1 MGFSFYLF
9 KKWLVYMSPPAF
21 VGRNFFKG
29 INCGFSFK
37 SCIEDVY
44 ENIESIQKF
53 LIHIIFIFDFVS
65 FWVSPGISFEAF
77 PFNYFSHSHIPLDPH
92 HFKVHLHSFKVNNIS
107 TQSTWGSYPRVND
120 CTAIAFHWA
129 TTDIISQTTSS
140 TDWCKDVKVEICSQI
155 STVWLI
161 EDSGLI
167 STAAAQLLDGLWI
180 SYNIS
185 ICNNMDCTSLKW
197 ANPFRKYII

>member
-1 MGFSFYLF
+1 M
-9 KKWLVYMSPPAF
+9 V
-21 VGRNFFKG
+21 
-29 INCGFSFK
+29 FSFK

-92 HFKVHLHSFKVNNIS
+92 HFKVHLHSIKVNNIS
-107 TQSTWGSYPRVND
+107 TQSTWGSCPRVND

-161 EDSGLI
+161 EDNGWF